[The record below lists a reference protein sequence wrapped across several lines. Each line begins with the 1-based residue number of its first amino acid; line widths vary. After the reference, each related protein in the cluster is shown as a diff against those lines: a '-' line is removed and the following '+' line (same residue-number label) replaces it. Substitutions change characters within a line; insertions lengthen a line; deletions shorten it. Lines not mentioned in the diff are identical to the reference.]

1 MDEEIFF
8 NILNKVIGPK
18 LKDIMNSLPNDIA
31 AIEVSKEVIKQLM
44 TPETIEELKAFG
56 ISQGDIEGIE
66 FNFCQIPTE
75 SNDELMDKLKN
86 AYSPEDAYALLNDEL
101 NKKDKIITQHVSED
115 NIIVNTVQYVDPL
128 KIEDV
133 EPVSSDVFAAMM
145 NEPQKKP
152 RKKRSDAGKPRK
164 EKKTKASKKKSK

>member
-1 MDEEIFF
+1 MEEEIFF

-18 LKDIMNSLPNDIA
+18 LKDIMNQLPNDIA

-44 TPETIEELKAFG
+44 TPETIQELKAYG

-86 AYSPEDAYALLNDEL
+86 AYSPEDAYDLLNDEL
-101 NKKDKIITQHVSED
+101 NKKDKLITQHVAEN

-128 KIEDV
+128 KMEDV
-133 EPVSSDVFAAMM
+133 EPVSSDMFAAMM
-145 NEPQKKP
+145 KEPSKKP

-164 EKKTKASKKKSK
+164 AKKTKVSKKKTK